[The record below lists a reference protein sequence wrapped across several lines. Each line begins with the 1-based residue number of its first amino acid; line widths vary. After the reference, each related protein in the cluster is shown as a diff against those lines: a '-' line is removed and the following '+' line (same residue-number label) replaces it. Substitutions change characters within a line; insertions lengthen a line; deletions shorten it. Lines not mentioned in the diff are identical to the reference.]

1 MKHILIVDDNAV
13 TVSMLSKVL
22 MAHGNIFDIS
32 TAKDGKDAIVVID
45 SKKIDLVIT
54 DLSIPRMNGFALIEY
69 ILKSYPDTHI
79 IAMSAYGTPE
89 IEAKF
94 NSMPTIKFFNK
105 PLKTDAIIDTIFAKL
120 EISYGQI
127 EGIGLSSF
135 LQLLEMESKTCT
147 LRITSSKEEKTGALY
162 FLEGALI
169 DAETEGLE
177 GDAAA
182 YEMVSWEDAKIQIV
196 NTLNREERKIVQPLM
211 NILMEGARLKDEKE
225 EEAEKPLNISEEPAD
240 NNSIQETGGVFD
252 EISLPAEPTGGES
265 QQLDDIPE
273 LFTVEQLLESS
284 PLSGTLSKMKDALV
298 KIMGPIAEIVFT
310 DSLDSWMTSGEPSTS
325 SIPLLLDILDSEIGD
340 PEKIT
345 KYREMIE

>member
-1 MKHILIVDDNAV
+1 MRKGKIHMKHILIVDDNAV

-54 DLSIPRMNGFALIEY
+54 DLSMPRMNGFALIEY

-94 NSMPTIKFFNK
+94 KSMPTIKYFNK

-135 LQLLEMESKTCT
+135 LQLLEMESKTCAFW
-147 LRITSSKEEKTGALY
+147 LMAR
-162 FLEGALI
+162 
-169 DAETEGLE
+169 
-177 GDAAA
+177 
-182 YEMVSWEDAKIQIV
+182 VVIQ
-196 NTLNREERKIVQPLM
+196 M
-211 NILMEGARLKDEKE
+211 
-225 EEAEKPLNISEEPAD
+225 
-240 NNSIQETGGVFD
+240 
-252 EISLPAEPTGGES
+252 
-265 QQLDDIPE
+265 
-273 LFTVEQLLESS
+273 
-284 PLSGTLSKMKDALV
+284 
-298 KIMGPIAEIVFT
+298 
-310 DSLDSWMTSGEPSTS
+310 
-325 SIPLLLDILDSEIGD
+325 SIP
-340 PEKIT
+340 K
-345 KYREMIE
+345 